1 MARSPDAIGL
11 APLQGSPIDPHN
23 IFFSIFHPSSGR
35 HNWGP
40 KGAVPA
46 AELPKANDNTP
57 AGDAELLGL
66 WTQQA
71 QEIDEDARADLI
83 KDIQRAMAK
92 SMWLVPW
99 PGVSTAYVYQP
110 WVKGIRL
117 IRGYAF
123 GAETATHMWL
133 DKA

>member
-1 MARSPDAIGL
+1 M
-11 APLQGSPIDPHN
+11 
-23 IFFSIFHPSSGR
+23 
-35 HNWGP
+35 P
-40 KGAVPA
+40 KPTT
-46 AELPKANDNTP
+46 LSP

-71 QEIDEDARADLI
+71 QELDEDARAELV
-83 KDIQRAMAK
+83 KDVQRSMAK

-123 GAETATHMWL
+123 G
-133 DKA
+133 D